1 MGSRIVREKVDTTK
15 QDFLGGDES
24 ENIKNTLIKVYD
36 ELDGDDQEK
45 LEMLKAL
52 YTNNADLQ
60 EQLAG
65 VDVYL
70 PSEHD

>member
-1 MGSRIVREKVDTTK
+1 M
-15 QDFLGGDES
+15 GGDES
-24 ENIKNTLIKVYD
+24 ENIINTLIKVYD

-60 EQLAG
+60 EQLAD